1 MMSAKKSVEYVNYS
15 ELKEFY
21 TIPEVCDLLGLPK
34 SELKALCQDLNIR
47 PHKNEIGEH
56 GLVKYDVRKLHN
68 YLYHAADKDDD
79 PWA

>member
-1 MMSAKKSVEYVNYS
+1 MSAKKSVEYVNYN

-21 TIPEVCDLLGLPK
+21 SISEACDLLKLAK
-34 SELKALCQDLNIR
+34 QELKSLCEELNIR
-47 PHKNEIGEH
+47 PRKNEIGEY

-68 YLYHAADKDDD
+68 HLYHAVDKDDD